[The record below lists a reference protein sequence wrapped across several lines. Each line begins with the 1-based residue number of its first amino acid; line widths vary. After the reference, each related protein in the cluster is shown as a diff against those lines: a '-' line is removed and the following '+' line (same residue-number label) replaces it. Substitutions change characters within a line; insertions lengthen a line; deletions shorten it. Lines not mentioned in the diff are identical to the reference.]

1 MSVNAKLNDRFPIF
15 DFDFHRSIQQLRF
28 IPSIP
33 HAVTHPPEPPLDAL
47 LLVCAA
53 PERHV
58 HRGEDLEDL
67 AGDERHRQDDQDV
80 RDVLLLLRI
89 RSVSVK

>member
-1 MSVNAKLNDRFPIF
+1 MSVNAKLNDRFPNF
-15 DFDFHRSIQQLRF
+15 DLTSVNNNLGLFPQSL
-28 IPSIP
+28 
-33 HAVTHPPEPPLDAL
+33 THPPEPPLDAL

-89 RSVSVK
+89 CSVSVI